1 VRVNEAEPVD
11 ALIGRVIGDAYVVQD
26 LLGVGGMGRV
36 YRAEQRAL
44 GRVVAIKV
52 VHKHLLGDRDS
63 VSRFYTEARA
73 ASSLNHPNSVSIFD
87 FGRTDDGMLYLVMEY
102 LRGKDLAQIM
112 HDQGPLKIARIVE
125 IGLGV
130 LGALGEAHA
139 RGVVH
144 RDLKPE
150 NIIIEQ
156 LRGGGDLVKVVDFGL
171 AQIRGVEPAEAAR
184 GLVAGTP
191 DYMAPEQARALEVDG
206 RGDLYALGV
215 VLFELLTGRLPFVAD
230 SPAKVMLSHVVEP
243 VPHPQE
249 IAPYRGLPDTL
260 VQVILTALKKEPVE
274 RYQDADEMAR
284 ELRKVEAE
292 LRASL
297 DRVRCPRCGAQT
309 EAQRAFCGDC
319 GMRLM
324 SLRPAPGSAQFSLP
338 PQGEWPLVGRDD
350 VFASLLE
357 AVHAASGRE
366 RIAYVVGEL
375 GIGKSRLLAELVAHT
390 EREGY
395 VVIESG
401 PHESGAQVPYAAIRR
416 AIARLL
422 NVSEQRL
429 ATLAEDGSLWRDRV
443 ARAGIRELINPEGL
457 PGHEGASRAEAVAV
471 ALARAVALATSRSGL
486 GRVVIL
492 IDDLMRCDGLTAD
505 VLAAFGQHASGLP
518 VFVVVSSQSRP
529 PLASRWLGPVYE
541 LQGLAQAQV
550 AEFVR
555 ADVEVSSALLGGAL
569 PLHLEQLR
577 ALAWEPTPDEREPPS
592 LWEALTRRLAPL
604 DVAARR
610 VLQALAV
617 LGERAGREALAEMVD
632 GEDVE
637 RVHMLVERGILRVVD
652 GEYVF
657 AHPYVRDVVEASTPA
672 ETRKS
677 LHARALD
684 HACSQ
689 GQPLE
694 VRAEHAARAGDA
706 MTALMLLERMGQ
718 EALKR
723 GDPLVGVS
731 AFRHGLELAR
741 RELLE
746 TGDEALDAAIV
757 SFSRELAEA
766 LVWSGDAT
774 GAAGVLNEA
783 IALAGPTTLERARM
797 TLAQGRVAE
806 RRERPTE
813 AAHKLAFAAELAHTL
828 GNRELEARALWAL
841 SRVRRSQGDGIGATN
856 SLTLGLERL
865 IESQPRSARRG
876 LLEIDLA
883 ELLAD
888 MGDTEAATEHL
899 ERALDLAKDGEWPA
913 LEASALGVLASIDE
927 LRGEPERALAR
938 YRAACVLA
946 ADAGD
951 LRSRDRWGRA
961 AQALSG

>member
-1 VRVNEAEPVD
+1 MNDADAVD
-11 ALIGRVIGDAYVVQD
+11 ALIGRVIGDAYVIQD

-87 FGRTDDGMLYLVMEY
+87 FGRTDDGMLYLVMEH
-102 LRGKDLAQIM
+102 LRGKDLAQVM
-112 HDQGPLKIARIVE
+112 HEQGPLQITRVVE
-125 IGLGV
+125 IALGV
-130 LGALGEAHA
+130 LAALGEAHA

-150 NIIIEQ
+150 NVILEQ

-230 SPAKVMLSHVVEP
+230 SPSKVMLAHVVEP
-243 VPHPQE
+243 VPNPHDV
-249 IAPYRGLPDTL
+249 APYRGLPDAL
-260 VQVILTALKKEPVE
+260 VSVILRALQKEVSE

-284 ELRKVEAE
+284 DLRQVAAALKSQREC
-292 LRASL
+292 
-297 DRVRCPRCGAQT
+297 VRCPRCGAQT
-309 EAQRAFCGDC
+309 EALRAFCGDC
-319 GMRLM
+319 GMRMM

-338 PQGEWPLVGRDD
+338 PVGEGPLVGRDALFD
-350 VFASLLE
+350 DLL
-357 AVHAASGRE
+357 ATVRAAEGRD
-366 RIAYVVGEL
+366 RIAYLVGEL
-375 GIGKSRLLAELVAHT
+375 GIGKTRLLTELAAHA

-395 VVIESG
+395 LVVESG
-401 PHESGAQVPYAAIRR
+401 PHESGAPVPYAAIRR
-416 AIARLL
+416 AVARLL
-422 NVSEQRL
+422 NVTELRL
-429 ATLAEDGSLWRDRV
+429 AVLAEDGSLWRDRV
-443 ARAGIRELINPEGL
+443 ARAGIRELVQPEGL
-457 PGHEGASRAEAVAV
+457 PGHEGVSRAEAVAV
-471 ALARAVALATSRSGL
+471 ALARAVALAKSRAAL
-486 GRVVIL
+486 GRVIL
-492 IDDLMRCDGLTAD
+492 LFDDLMRCDGLTAD
-505 VLAAFGQHASGLP
+505 VLAAFAQHAAALP
-518 VFVVVSSQSRP
+518 VFVVVSDQAP
-529 PLASRWLGPVYE
+529 PLLASRWQGPMYE
-541 LQGLAQAQV
+541 LPGLDRPFV
-550 AEFVR
+550 GEFVR
-555 ADVEVSSALLGGAL
+555 TDAELPPAVLGGAL

-577 ALAWEPTPDEREPPS
+577 AIAWEPTIDEPEPPS

-604 DVAARR
+604 DVASRR

-617 LGERAGREALAEMVD
+617 LGERAPRAAL
-632 GEDVE
+632 GELVE
-637 RVHMLVERGILRVVD
+637 RHDLRGLDGLVERGLLRHVED
-652 GEYVF
+652 DFVF

-672 ETRKS
+672 ETRKL

-684 HACSQ
+684 YASNQ

-706 MTALMLLERMGQ
+706 LTALMLLERMGK

-723 GDPLVGVS
+723 GDPTVGGA
-731 AFRHGLELAR
+731 AFRQGLELAR

-746 TGDEALDAAIV
+746 SGDEALDRAIV
-757 SFSRELAEA
+757 TFSRQLAEA

-783 IALAGPTTLERARM
+783 LALAGPASVERARM
-797 TLAQGRVAE
+797 MLALGRVAE
-806 RRERPTE
+806 RRERPAE
-813 AAHKLAFAAELAHTL
+813 AARKLALAADMANGME
-828 GNRELEARALWAL
+828 NRDLEARALWAL
-841 SRVRRSQGDGIGATN
+841 SRVRRAQGDGIGATN
-856 SLTLGLERL
+856 ALTLGLERL
-865 IESQPRSARRG
+865 LECEPRGARRC
-876 LLEIDLA
+876 LIEIDLS

-888 MGDTEAATEHL
+888 IGDIEGAIEHL
-899 ERALDLAKDGEWPA
+899 ERALDLAKDGDWPA
-913 LEASALGVLASIDE
+913 LQAAALGVLASIDE
-927 LRGEPERALAR
+927 LRGEPQHALAR
-938 YRAACVLA
+938 YREACVLA

-961 AQALSG
+961 AQALAG